1 MGATFT
7 WDDYFEF
14 GPRYTLNY
22 NINSFDIDAFEDRN
36 YTRHELNFRTKT
48 FFPKFLEWSNDIKY
62 VYNADVADGF
72 DQSYVFWNAS
82 LTYTFL
88 KEKGSVALKVYDL
101 LNQNNNVLRVSNE
114 DYIQDVQS
122 TVLKQYFMLTLS
134 YKFNT
139 LGKKGEID
147 DNPWD

>member
-1 MGATFT
+1 M
-7 WDDYFEF
+7 
-14 GPRYTLNY
+14 
-22 NINSFDIDAFEDRN
+22 
-36 YTRHELNFRTKT
+36 
-48 FFPKFLEWSNDIKY
+48 
-62 VYNADVADGF
+62 YNADVADGF

>member
-1 MGATFT
+1 MTQSILDTAT
-7 WDDYFEF
+7 
-14 GPRYTLNY
+14 
-22 NINSFDIDAFEDRN
+22 
-36 YTRHELNFRTKT
+36 
-48 FFPKFLEWSNDIKY
+48 
-62 VYNADVADGF
+62 
-72 DQSYVFWNAS
+72 
-82 LTYTFL
+82 TFL